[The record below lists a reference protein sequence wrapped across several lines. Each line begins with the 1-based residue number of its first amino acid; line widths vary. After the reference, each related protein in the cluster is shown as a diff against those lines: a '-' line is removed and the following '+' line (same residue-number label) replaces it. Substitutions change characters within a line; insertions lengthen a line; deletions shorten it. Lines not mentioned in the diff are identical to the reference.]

1 MPRIKPSIL
10 KWARESA
17 GLSLE
22 EAAPKVG
29 INDARGQSGAER
41 LLALETAEGDVSRPV
56 LLKMAKVYRRPLV
69 SFYMSEPPAR
79 GDRGEDF
86 QMEERRVGKECVSTF
101 RSRWSSDT

>member
-69 SFYMSEPPAR
+69 SFSMSETPAP
-79 GDRGEDF
+79 GDRGEEL
-86 QMEERRVGKECVSTF
+86 QTLPGRNPQGAPLTPTM
-101 RSRWSSDT
+101 